1 MDHAGQVAIIQQ
13 VLTTV
18 RPHVLMDG
26 GNIEFVRLEENVVYV
41 RLEGA
46 CVGCPASYFTLKM
59 GVHEA
64 IKEQLPDIK
73 DVVAVE

>member
-1 MDHAGQVAIIQQ
+1 MTYEQQVTVIQQ
-13 VLTTV
+13 VLATV
-18 RPHVLMDG
+18 RPMVLTDG
-26 GNIEFVRLEENVVYV
+26 GNIEFVKLEDQVVYV

-64 IKEQLPDIK
+64 LKEQLPDIQ